1 MSHVTCECRTG
12 SSQQALPA
20 PTKRRYRASAR
31 QALLAALLATLT
43 APFSSSYAT
52 PVDADA
58 LFLAPSSISEDYYST
73 HMLSLGSS
81 TVVSQFYSTADLGG
95 ASITGVHILPL
106 LNPNPVT
113 SEGEYSSADLGAI
126 TAANYSSYFYRQP
139 GSAYT
144 ADLTSNA
151 VRVDYQAS
159 GQYFVRIDALDAQ
172 GHAFSTVYHD
182 QVDDF
187 FAEDPAHG
195 VKDKASVSRVID
207 TPSADLILISK
218 DPTDNGAMKNAK
230 ETYDKAGTKY
240 VEVGSVA
247 DVKKAIEDAYKANGN
262 KKISV
267 ALIAHGFGLPK
278 GGVKVGG
285 DYITSIPGYTS
296 PGDFQKMIDP
306 WTNAIQFVSCNT
318 GQDKSFL
325 QAVADSVGKAT
336 GYETTVTMGVGFF
349 DVGAGAKKA
358 IATAVPEA
366 DTMVLAFVGLMV
378 VMGAQA
384 LRDRRARM
392 VMPLP
397 MQ

>member
-1 MSHVTCECRTG
+1 MLLLG
-12 SSQQALPA
+12 
-20 PTKRRYRASAR
+20 
-31 QALLAALLATLT
+31 ALLAPL
-43 APFSSSYAT
+43 PSSFAT

-58 LFLAPSSISEDYYST
+58 LFLAPSSIAEDYYAT
-73 HMLSLGSS
+73 HMLTLGSS
-81 TVVSQFYSTADLGG
+81 PMVSQYYALSDLGA

-106 LNPNPVT
+106 LNANPGT
-113 SEGEYSSADLGAI
+113 SEGQYTSTDLAAI
-126 TAANYSSYFYRQP
+126 TLGNYNAYFYRQP
-139 GSAYT
+139 GSAYS
-144 ADLTSNA
+144 ADLTSSV

-182 QVDDF
+182 QVDDY

-207 TPSADLILISK
+207 TPAADLILISK

-240 VEVGSVA
+240 VEVGSIA
-247 DVKKAIEDAYKANGN
+247 DIKKAIEDAYKANGN
-262 KKISV
+262 KKVSV

-285 DYITSIPGYTS
+285 EYITSIPGYTT

-318 GQDKSFL
+318 GQDKSFI
-325 QAVADSVGKAT
+325 QAIADSVGKAS
-336 GYETTVTMGVGFF
+336 GYDTTVTMGVGFF

-358 IATAVPEA
+358 IATAVPEV
-366 DTMVLAFVGLMV
+366 DTVILA
-378 VMGAQA
+378 VMGLVVVAGV
-384 LRDRRARM
+384 RRRRGRRIA
-392 VMPLP
+392 
-397 MQ
+397 